1 MVWGTLYLRGY
12 FLQAM
17 KKSNKKKKFSI
28 KTSVGKT
35 IKDETLS
42 YIDKMNGEGVSN
54 LHDLFISE
62 AEKSLILVVLNHL
75 KGNVTKT
82 AGYLGINRGTL
93 IKRIKEYNIDMWT
106 YE

>member
-1 MVWGTLYLRGY
+1 MYLRGY
-12 FLQAM
+12 FLHTM
-17 KKSNKKKKFSI
+17 KKTNKKKKISI

-62 AEKSLILVVLNHL
+62 AEKSLILVVLSHL

-82 AGYLGINRGTL
+82 ADYLGINRGTL
-93 IKRIKEYNIDMWT
+93 IKRIKEYNIDM
-106 YE
+106 